1 MKKLLLGL
9 LVLVLAVSMA
19 KADLRAWYAFD
30 ETSGDYAYDSSA
42 YGNTGM
48 LVAETETGDPAV
60 TIPFTTTTPERIAGV
75 NNNALLFSSPALNNY
90 NTVRVAKS
98 DSVRYMGGGF
108 TFAFWLRQDSRATT
122 AGGGGGYPRIISC
135 PNYEVELGVPSW
147 EYDYIWPYDNPGL
160 QVDIGKTANSLGIAG
175 LGDWFHMAITF
186 DGQYLKK
193 YLNGQETFS
202 ADYSGQNLI
211 DIWQYGW
218 DGAYLTIG
226 GQTWPNKDFFIGAMD
241 DVAIWG
247 NAYLDAAQVASL
259 FNFETT
265 PGTVG
270 FHEIPEPA
278 TMLLIGIGGLLL
290 RKRVK

>member
-1 MKKLLLGL
+1 MKKLLVSMF
-9 LVLVLAVSMA
+9 VLMLAVSMA
-19 KADLRAWYAFD
+19 KADLRAWYTFD

-42 YGNTGM
+42 YGNTG
-48 LVAETETGDPAV
+48 LLYAETVVGQDSTPL
-60 TIPFTTTTPERIAGV
+60 PFTSTQPTRIAGV
-75 NNNALLFSSPALNNY
+75 NNNALLFSSPALGNY
-90 NTVRVAKS
+90 NTVRIAKS
-98 DSVRYMGGGF
+98 DSVRYMGDAF

-122 AGGGGGYPRIISC
+122 AGNGGGYARVISC
-135 PNYEVELGVPSW
+135 PNYEVELGTPSW
-147 EYDYIWPYDNPGL
+147 EYDYIWPYDNAGL
-160 QVDIGKTANSLGIAG
+160 QVDIGQTYYARGGSV
-175 LGDWFHMAITF
+175 GDWFHMAVTF

-193 YLNGQETFS
+193 YLNGECVFT

-211 DIWQYGW
+211 DDWQYGW
-218 DGAYLTIG
+218 NDAPLTIG

-259 FNFETT
+259 YNFETT

-270 FHEIPEPA
+270 FTEIPEPT

>member
-1 MKKLLLGL
+1 MRKLLLGL

-19 KADLRAWYAFD
+19 NADLRAWYAFD

-42 YGNTGM
+42 YGNTGL
-48 LVAETETGDPAV
+48 LVAETEVGNPA
-60 TIPFTTTTPERIAGV
+60 TPLGFTTTQPERIGGV
-75 NNNALLFSSPALNNY
+75 NGNALLFSSPALGNY

-98 DSVRYMGGGF
+98 DSVRYMGGAF
-108 TFAFWLRQDSRATT
+108 TFAFWLRQDSRATS
-122 AGGGGGYPRIISC
+122 AGGGAGYQRIISC

-147 EYDYIWPYDNPGL
+147 EYDYIWPYDNSGL
-160 QVDIGKTANSLGIAG
+160 QVDIGATIYSRGEAVV
-175 LGDWFHMAITF
+175 GDWFHMAITF

-202 ADYSGQNLI
+202 KDYSGQNLI
-211 DIWQYGW
+211 DIWQFGW
-218 DGAYLTIG
+218 DEAPLTIG

-259 FNFETT
+259 YNMTAT

-270 FHEIPEPA
+270 FNEIPEPA